1 MENVLEKVSRALN
14 KNNINA
20 LLFQNKLAAVDYLK
34 SVLKAGETVT
44 CGGSVT
50 LAESGVYSL
59 ISNGDYNFLD
69 RTKLSGDK
77 AETTAFYK
85 NTLSADSYFC
95 SANAVTENGEIV
107 NVDGMGNRIT
117 ASAFGPERVFMI
129 VGKNKIVKDLEEA
142 FLRIKKVASP
152 RNAVRLSLP
161 TPCAKIGKCVSLLK
175 SDKPG
180 ITDGCDSPYR
190 ICRDY
195 LILGKQNDKKRIT
208 VLLINEELGY

>member
-1 MENVLEKVSRALN
+1 MDNILEITKAALE
-14 KNNINA
+14 KNNINTVCFEKKEQA
-20 LLFQNKLAAVDYLK
+20 IEYLK
-34 SVLKAGETVT
+34 GELKAGETVT

-69 RTKLSGDK
+69 RTKLSGDP
-77 AETTAFYK
+77 AETTEFYK
-85 NTLSADSYFC
+85 NSLAADSYFC
-95 SANAVTENGEIV
+95 SANAVTEKGEIV

-117 ASAFGPERVFMI
+117 ASAFGPKRVFMI
-129 VGKNKIVKDLEEA
+129 VGKNKITKDLNEA
-142 FLRIKKVASP
+142 FYRIKTIASP

-175 SDKPG
+175 NDNPG

-195 LILGKQNDKKRIT
+195 LIMGKQNDSKRIT
-208 VLLINEELGY
+208 LLLIDEELGY